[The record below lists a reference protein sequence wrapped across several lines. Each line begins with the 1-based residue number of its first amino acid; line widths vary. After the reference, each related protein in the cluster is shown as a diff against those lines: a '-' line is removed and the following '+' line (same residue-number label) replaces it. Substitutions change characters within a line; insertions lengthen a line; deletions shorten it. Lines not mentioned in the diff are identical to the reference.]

1 MRHVLHLLLFC
12 CFSFEILA
20 QEAPTQN
27 PPQDFKNN
35 AQYQDIFKLQVH
47 RAETPIKIDGELN
60 ESAWQN
66 AEIAKD
72 FWVKFPD
79 DNRIGKE
86 RSEMRVT
93 YDDKNVYFGATCYG
107 DAPYIIQT
115 LKRDAEFRQSDG
127 ILIVIDAMNQRTN
140 GVQFSCTPAANQ
152 SDASL
157 TSDDNNYN
165 WDTKWEVETHY
176 YEGYWTAEFAIPLK
190 SLRFKEGNKRW
201 GVNFIRNNIKANE
214 FHTWT
219 RMPRNLR
226 GFDLGFTGSINFD
239 DAPRLASGNS
249 IILPYTTG
257 SISRNYK
264 DKDQKEPFRTFNG
277 GIDAKLSLTPALSL
291 DLTINPD
298 FSQIEVDRQQTNL
311 TRFDISYPE
320 RRPFFLENGD
330 LFADFGIPP
339 VRPFFSRSIGLNN
352 NGGIVPI
359 LYGARLNGNLTD
371 KMRVGLM
378 NLQTE
383 GGKDRAPENYAVAA
397 FSQKVLHRSIFRG
410 MVTNRQA
417 FDKNGIV
424 KNDYGRTA
432 SAEFVY
438 INPDNTF
445 SSWLAGQQ
453 SWKPNITNNNN
464 VLDIGFLKSS
474 EDYSFLID
482 FFHVGTNFQADM
494 GFVPRLENY
503 DAVRD
508 TVVRL
513 GFNTIYNE
521 ATYKFFPEK
530 ESSLLSFVEIGAE
543 NFVVFNPNNTWN
555 DGYTAPSVELNFK
568 SKQQISATFTANR
581 TDLLFPFSFTGEK
594 PLPKAK
600 YLYNRINLNYTS
612 DNRKPFYYTARF
624 ETGGFYNGKST
635 TVSSELTYRKQPWGN
650 FGLFAEYNRLK
661 FPATYGETTL
671 WLIGPKVEVSFSKK
685 AFWTTFLQYNTQRDN
700 FNVNSRFQWRF
711 KPMSDLFIVYTD
723 NYAVNKFLPKNR
735 ALVFKLSYWFAI

>member
-1 MRHVLHLLLFC
+1 MRHFLCLLLFGC
-12 CFSFEILA
+12 CVLPIAA

-27 PPQDFKNN
+27 PPQDFKNS

-47 RAETPIKIDGELN
+47 RATAPLRIDGELN
-60 ESAWQN
+60 EPAWQA
-66 AEIAKD
+66 AEVAKD

-79 DNRIGKE
+79 DNRLGKE
-86 RSEMRVT
+86 RTEMRVT
-93 YDDKNVYFGATCYG
+93 YDDKNVYFGAKCYG
-107 DAPYIIQT
+107 AAPYIIQT

-127 ILIVIDAMNQRTN
+127 ILVVIDAMNQRTN

-165 WDTKWEVETHY
+165 WDTKWEVETHH

-190 SLRFKEGNKRW
+190 SLRFKEGNTRW

-239 DAPRLASGNS
+239 DAPRLSSGNS

-264 DKDQKEPFRTFNG
+264 DLKQTEPFRTFNG
-277 GIDAKLSLTPALSL
+277 GVDTKLSLTPALSL
-291 DLTINPD
+291 DLTVNPD

-339 VRPFFSRSIGLNN
+339 VRPFFSRSIGLNK

-359 LYGARLNGNLTD
+359 LYGARLNGNITD
-371 KMRVGLM
+371 KMRIGLM

-383 GGKDRAPENYAVAA
+383 GGKDRLPENYTVAA
-397 FSQKVLHRSIFRG
+397 FSQKVLHRSIFKG

-417 FDKNGIV
+417 FEGGNIAKN
-424 KNDYGRTA
+424 NYGRTA
-432 SAEFVY
+432 STEFIY
-438 INPDNTF
+438 TNPDNTF
-445 SSWLAGQQ
+445 SAWLAGQH
-453 SWKPNITNNNN
+453 SWKPDVTSQNNTF
-464 VLDIGFLKSS
+464 DTGFLSTNEK
-474 EDYSFLID
+474 YSFLID
-482 FFHVGTNFQADM
+482 FFHVGTNFQPDM
-494 GFVPRLENY
+494 GFVPRLDNY
-503 DAVRD
+503 DALRD

-513 GFNTIYNE
+513 GYNTIYSE
-521 ATYKFFPEK
+521 STYKFFSKK
-530 ESSLLSFVEIGAE
+530 EESPLSFTEVGLT
-543 NFVVFNPNNTWN
+543 NFAVLNPNMTWN
-555 DGYTAPSVELNFK
+555 DGYTSPYVTFNFK
-568 SKQQISATFTANR
+568 SKHQISSIFTANR
-581 TDLLFPFSFTGEK
+581 TDLLFPFSFTGAT
-594 PLPKAK
+594 PLPKDK
-600 YLYNRINLNYTS
+600 YLYNRINFSYTS
-612 DNRKPFYYTARF
+612 DNRKPFYCVAKF
-624 ETGGFYNGKST
+624 ETGGFYNGNST
-635 TVSSELTYRKQPWGN
+635 TVSTELTYRKQPWGN
-650 FGLFAEYNRLK
+650 FGLFAEYNHLK
-661 FPATYGETTL
+661 FPEKYGETTL
-671 WLIGPKVEVSFSKK
+671 WLIGPKMEVSFSKK

-723 NYAVNKFLPKNR
+723 NYAVSKFLPKNR